1 MENQQEEL
9 GATPPNPE
17 GLDHPSQANHIDFQE
32 FRRGQ
37 KTGLPLKKLSVIA
50 LLVLVAAIVVA
61 QPYLANNN
69 NGGGIFGK
77 KAVSGSGTYSVPLGG
92 TPEFFLTEGQFQGF
106 NFAGHRLLVNYSS
119 ASPDHA
125 IDVTVDGAMK
135 SIGIARNNIPCGE
148 NHCKFGWT
156 YKGMNFSLE
165 PVTRQNSE
173 MSFDSW
179 DTNELLFKSG

>member
-1 MENQQEEL
+1 MENQKQREKDA

-17 GLDHPSQANHIDFQE
+17 GLDHPSQANHIDFQ
-32 FRRGQ
+32 RGQ
-37 KTGLPLKKLSVIA
+37 KTGLPLKKLFVIA
-50 LLVLVAAIVVA
+50 LLVIVAAIVVA
-61 QPYLANNN
+61 QPYLANS
-69 NGGGIFGK
+69 GGVFGK
-77 KAVSGSGTYSVPLGG
+77 AISGSGTYSVPLGG
-92 TPEFFLTEGQFQGF
+92 TPEFFLTEGQFKGF

-125 IDVTVDGAMK
+125 IDVTVDGNMTN
-135 SIGIARNNIPCGE
+135 IGIARNGQCDE
-148 NHCKFGWT
+148 NHCRSAWT

-165 PVTRQNSE
+165 PVTRRQNSE

>member
-1 MENQQEEL
+1 MENQQEEI

-32 FRRGQ
+32 FRSGQ
-37 KTGLPLKKLSVIA
+37 KTGLPLRKLSVIA
-50 LLVLVAAIVVA
+50 LLVIVAAIVVA
-61 QPYLANNN
+61 QPYLANS
-69 NGGGIFGK
+69 GGIFGK
-77 KAVSGSGTYSVPLGG
+77 ASSVSGTYSVPLGG
-92 TPEFFLTEGQFQGF
+92 TPEFFLTEGQFRGY
-106 NFAGHRLLVNYSS
+106 NFAGHRLIVNYSS

-135 SIGIARNNIPCGE
+135 PIGIARNSIPCGE

-165 PVTRQNSE
+165 PVTRKQNSE

>member
-1 MENQQEEL
+1 METQQEKDAS
-9 GATPPNPE
+9 ATPPNPE

-32 FRRGQ
+32 FRRGPM
-37 KTGLPLKKLSVIA
+37 LPLKKLSVIA

-61 QPYLANNN
+61 QPYLANS
-69 NGGGIFGK
+69 GGVFGK
-77 KAVSGSGTYSVPLGG
+77 ASSVGGAYSVPLGG
-92 TPEFFLTEGQFQGF
+92 TPEFFLTGGQFKGY
-106 NFAGHRLLVNYSS
+106 NFAGHRFLVNYSS

-135 SIGIARNNIPCGE
+135 TIGIARNNIPCGE
-148 NHCKFGWT
+148 NHCKSGWI
-156 YKGMNFSLE
+156 YAGMNFSLE
-165 PVTRQNSE
+165 PVTRKQNSE

>member
-17 GLDHPSQANHIDFQE
+17 GLDHPSQANHMDFHE
-32 FRRGQ
+32 ISGRRP
-37 KTGLPLKKLSVIA
+37 TLPLKKLFVIA
-50 LLVLVAAIVVA
+50 LLVVVAAIVVA
-61 QPYLANNN
+61 QPYLANS
-69 NGGGIFGK
+69 GGVFG
-77 KAVSGSGTYSVPLGG
+77 KAVSGSGDYSVPLGG
-92 TPEFFLTEGQFQGF
+92 TPEFFLTEGQFKGF
-106 NFAGHRLLVNYSS
+106 NFAGHRLIVNYSS
-119 ASPDHA
+119 ARPDHA
-125 IDVTVDGAMK
+125 IGVTIDGAMK
-135 SIGIARNNIPCGE
+135 PIGIARNGQCSE
-148 NHCKFGWT
+148 AHCKFSWI